1 MYTAA
6 ASRIRPRKVHA
17 LKVKLK
23 PVLKHL
29 LYAHRVHTGG
39 PLIKAHLP
47 FWAHAHAF
55 ERRETPDLLA
65 PTETQGVDQGVWRPV
80 LPAREVLLVGYLRHG
95 WFLFTDEAPA
105 EAWGSVLRPLGTHA
119 RHRSRET
126 EHGFGPHPAARAHET
141 GLGKPALRSVSG
153 GTEPQAYNN

>member
-1 MYTAA
+1 MLPPKNNTQEMPLLGLSAVCCLQYTAA

-55 ERRETPDLLA
+55 ERRGKNVSVLTFQVADREATLGLQAVKVGQSTSLLGWQDDMSA
-65 PTETQGVDQGVWRPV
+65 DPAAS
-80 LPAREVLLVGYLRHG
+80 PARCDLV
-95 WFLFTDEAPA
+95 
-105 EAWGSVLRPLGTHA
+105 S
-119 RHRSRET
+119 
-126 EHGFGPHPAARAHET
+126 AA
-141 GLGKPALRSVSG
+141 
-153 GTEPQAYNN
+153 